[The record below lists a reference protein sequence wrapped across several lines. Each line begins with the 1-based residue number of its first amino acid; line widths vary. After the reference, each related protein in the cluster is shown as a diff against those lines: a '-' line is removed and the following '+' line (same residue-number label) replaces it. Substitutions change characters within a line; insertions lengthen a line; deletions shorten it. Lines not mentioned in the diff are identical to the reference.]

1 MVNGMIMDHTK
12 EQGILQFLFRASK
25 EVFMNIGE
33 MTDENHIQDKYTL
46 YVRYY
51 ESCQKELDKLTQ
63 TSSQISFLRI
73 ITAAVAGLMF
83 FLWYQ
88 QKNPAFLVPAFGS
101 GFAFL
106 MLVRCH
112 GILEQKQTYLKD
124 LQSVLKDYMARF
136 GNGWKSFPMDGA
148 RYLNDDILEARDL
161 DLFGKG
167 SLYQYICTA
176 GTIWGQDQLAFWMS
190 LPGKGFTRET
200 TLQTVHEIRSR
211 QQAAAELTKKPEF
224 CMELETAARG
234 LRNIEYDECR
244 KIMEH
249 FFHAL
254 ETKNSFP
261 LACRILIRLFPLLT
275 LTLLFSA
282 LLGVHRHLTMPLFFL
297 LAFAQLVSAGLGFY
311 RNNKVL
317 SPIYQMNRTIT
328 PYRKLFHLL
337 EQESF
342 DSPYLKD
349 LQKTLLKSGSAS
361 AALKD
366 LEKITDSVCA
376 RHNIYAFLL
385 YNSLFLH
392 DYHCVE
398 WYEKWKDSYKYSL
411 KAWLKA
417 VGNVEALI
425 SLGVICHTRK
435 FHCLPVIADSKHPLL
450 AASDIKHPLLK
461 ESSAV
466 GNNIDLTHGTCIIT
480 GSNMS
485 GKTTFIRSIGINLAL
500 AYAGGFCTAASL
512 RISLMELCTSIR
524 TEDNVNEGISTF
536 YAELLRIRRMIE
548 VSKKQIPMISLIDEI
563 YKGTNAKD
571 RIFAAKE
578 TIRNLSKPYAVTLIT
593 THDFELCDLEKDLDI
608 HGKNYHFTEHYK
620 ENKILFDYKLKEGRC
635 TTANA
640 RHLLRMAGI
649 LK

>member
-1 MVNGMIMDHTK
+1 M
-12 EQGILQFLFRASK
+12 S
-25 EVFMNIGE
+25 IGE
-33 MTDENHIQDKYTL
+33 MINENHTQDKHTFYEK
-46 YVRYY
+46 YY
-51 ESCQKELDKLTQ
+51 ESCEKKSDKLTQ
-63 TSSQISFLRI
+63 TSNRVSLYRI
-73 ITAAVAGLMF
+73 ITAAASGLMI
-83 FLWYQ
+83 FLWYR
-88 QKNPAFLVPAFGS
+88 QKIPVFLVSAFGF

-106 MLVRCH
+106 MLIRYH
-112 GILEQKQTYLKD
+112 SILEDEQTYLKD
-124 LQSVLKDYMARF
+124 FQSVLKDYLARF
-136 GNGWKSFPMDGA
+136 GDGWKGFPMDGA

-161 DLFGKG
+161 DLFGKS

-176 GTIWGQDQLAFWMS
+176 STIWGQDQLAFWLKLS
-190 LPGKGFTRET
+190 GKGFAEGSDS
-200 TLQTVHEIRSR
+200 QIVHEIKSR
-211 QQAAAELTKKPEF
+211 QQAAAELAQKPEF
-224 CMELETAARG
+224 CMGFETSARG
-234 LRNIEYDECR
+234 LRDMEYDKSREIIN
-244 KIMEH
+244 K

-254 ETKNSFP
+254 ETENAFP
-261 LACRILIRLFPLLT
+261 LVCRILIRLFPLLT

-282 LLGVHRHLTMPLFFL
+282 LLGIHRHMTMPLFFL

-311 RNNKVL
+311 WNNKVL

-328 PYRKLFHLL
+328 PYRKLFQLL

-342 DSPYLKD
+342 DSSYLKD
-349 LQKTLLKSGSAS
+349 LQKTLLKNGSAS

-392 DYHCVE
+392 DYYCVE

-425 SLGVICHTRK
+425 SLSVICHTRK
-435 FHCLPVIADSKHPLL
+435 FHCLPVLTDSTRPLL
-450 AASDIKHPLLK
+450 TASDIRHPLLK
-461 ESSAV
+461 EPSAV
-466 GNNIDLTHGTCIIT
+466 GNDIDLTHGTCIIT

-536 YAELLRIRRMIE
+536 YAELLRIRRIIE
-548 VSKKQIPMISLIDEI
+548 VSQKQIPMISLIDEI

-635 TTANA
+635 TTTNA
-640 RHLLRMAGI
+640 RYLLRMAGI